1 MLFPVILAGGSGTR
15 LWPLSRQFYP
25 KQLMPLTG
33 SDTMIQ
39 ATVRRLAGVPD
50 MGRPIVLCNEIHRFM
65 VAEQMRKIEAAPD
78 RIILEPF
85 GRNTAP
91 AVAVAALAALERDG
105 DPTLLVMPSD
115 HYIEDGRFADG
126 YSFSEALTVGRFF
139 ADLGALIAFGVVP
152 AAPETGYG
160 YIRKGSPPE
169 ISGGVPL
176 EFAKAA
182 RIDAFVEKP
191 DRQTA
196 EDYLRTGRYFWNSG
210 MFMFKAAAMLSE
222 LERFAPDIVH
232 HCREAVVKGR
242 VDLDFFRLDEKMF
255 EACPSDSIDY
265 AVMEKTDRG
274 VMVPLAARWNDLGS
288 WEALWGVGDKDGDRN
303 VIEGDVV
310 TRDVTN
316 CYLRS
321 TSRMLAAVGIDNHI
335 IVETAD
341 AVLISP
347 RDRAQDVK
355 AIVDQLKQGSRRE
368 ALNHKTGYRPW
379 GTCEQLVI
387 SGRFHVNRL
396 TVRRG
401 EKLSLQRHRHRAE
414 HWVVL
419 SGRALVRKGDQV
431 LELTANA
438 SVDIPPGVVHRL
450 ENIGDGVLDVIE
462 VQTGEVLGETDIERL
477 EDVYGR
483 SMS

>member
-25 KQLMPLTG
+25 KQLMSLTG
-33 SDTMIQ
+33 HGTMIQ
-39 ATVRRLAGVPD
+39 ATVQRLAGVPD
-50 MGRPIVLCNEIHRFM
+50 LGSPIVLCNEIHRFM
-65 VAEQMRKIEAAPD
+65 VAEQMRGIDTQPD
-78 RIILEPF
+78 RIILEPA

-91 AVAVAALAALERDG
+91 AVAVAAIVALERDN

-115 HYIEDGRFADG
+115 HYIDDSHFADG
-126 YSFSEALTVGRFF
+126 YSFFEALNVGRFF
-139 ADLGALIAFGVVP
+139 AGLGALIAFGVVP
-152 AAPETGYG
+152 DAPETGYG
-160 YIRKGSPPE
+160 YIRKGGLPE
-169 ISGGVPL
+169 ISGGVPAA
-176 EFAKAA
+176 FAKAA

-191 DRQTA
+191 DKATA
-196 EDYLRTGRYFWNSG
+196 EGYLRTGEYFWNSG
-210 MFMFKAAAMLSE
+210 MFMFKAAQVLKE
-222 LERFAPDIVH
+222 LEAFAPDIVL
-232 HCREAVVKGR
+232 HCREAVTRGR
-242 VDLDFFRLDEKMF
+242 IDLDFFRLDEAMF

-265 AVMEKTDRG
+265 AVMEKTDKG
-274 VMVPLAARWNDLGS
+274 IVVPLSSRWNDLGS
-288 WEALWGVGDKDGDRN
+288 WEALWGVGVKDPQQN

-316 CYLRS
+316 CYLRA

-355 AIVDQLKQGSRRE
+355 AIVDQLKLGSRRE

-379 GTCEQLVI
+379 GTCEQLVV
-387 SGRFHVNRL
+387 SDRFHVNRL
-396 TVRRG
+396 TVRYG
-401 EKLSLQRHRHRAE
+401 EKLSLQRHHHRAE

-419 SGRALVRKGDQV
+419 SGRARVSKGDQTF
-431 LELTANA
+431 ELVANE
-438 SVDIPPGVVHRL
+438 SVDIPAGVVHRL
-450 ENIGDGVLDVIE
+450 ENVGDTILEVVE
-462 VQTGEVLGETDIERL
+462 VQTGDVLGETDIERL

-483 SMS
+483 